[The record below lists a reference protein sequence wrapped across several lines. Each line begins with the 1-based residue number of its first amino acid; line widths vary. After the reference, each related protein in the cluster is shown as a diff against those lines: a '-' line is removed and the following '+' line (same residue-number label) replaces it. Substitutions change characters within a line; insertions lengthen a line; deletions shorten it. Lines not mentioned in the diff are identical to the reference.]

1 VAELVQYANGTPT
14 IRFKVDKPLVCIGRG
29 SEENDICILDNF
41 ISKHHAIIEAKAN
54 RDGDCEFFL
63 QDLGSTNNTYVNKK
77 KVSHTTQLHNND
89 MVYIGQQMF
98 RFVCEEHEIIEGVE
112 RLDDHTQEFEEEHS
126 QNKVSFSRRL
136 SILR

>member
-1 VAELVQYANGTPT
+1 MAELVQYMKGAPT
-14 IRFKVDKPLVCIGRG
+14 IRFKVDKALVCIGRG

-54 RDGDCEFFL
+54 RNGDCEFFL
-63 QDLGSTNNTYVNKK
+63 QDLGSTNCTYINKK
-77 KVSHTTQLHNND
+77 RVSQTTQLHNND

-98 RFVCEEHEIIEGVE
+98 RFVCDEHEVIEGVE
-112 RLDDHTQEFEEEHS
+112 RTDEHTQEFEEERS

>member
-1 VAELVQYANGTPT
+1 MAELVQYMKGMPT
-14 IRFKVDKPLVCIGRG
+14 IRFKVDKALVCIGRG

-54 RDGDCEFFL
+54 REGDCEFFL

-77 KVSHTTQLHNND
+77 KVNKTTQLHNND

-98 RFVCEEHEIIEGVE
+98 RFVCDEHEIIEGVE

-126 QNKVSFSRRL
+126 QNKISFSRRL
-136 SILR
+136 SVLR